1 MKAPRRSP
9 KLNHTSVRPVAPFP
23 KELRHF
29 AKALRLKLLQN
40 GLRWRVAVRAA
51 VAAHFWTRR
60 VMAEAFKVLGDVRPR
75 LVEGQAAM
83 MPRLETWGAESEE
96 GAAGDRSDG
105 RNGGA

>member
-83 MPRLETWGAESEE
+83 MPLETWGAESEE